1 MSDNYDDNLWLVEKQ
16 ALQKQDQSVDIGDSA
31 SVKEESEQTVEN
43 DFESI
48 RTISSKQ
55 QETISARQPS
65 ISNSIS
71 ITFTDTDGIKS
82 GHQTSSVSHKQE
94 ILLQNKV
101 QNEPTLLLSDH
112 NSAVGSSE
120 LNSQVHDE
128 QNDQSA
134 MDTVV

>member
-1 MSDNYDDNLWLVEKQ
+1 VSDNYDDNLWLVEKQ

-94 ILLQNKV
+94 ILLQNRV

-112 NSAVGSSE
+112 NSVVGSSE